1 MAWTLYSDVAD
12 RWVGNDPII
21 QNDDLVNALIA
32 DAEAI
37 ILSKFP
43 KIQDRIDA
51 DTLNVAVIKMVV
63 ARQVTRVLRNP
74 ENLTYLQ
81 QTTGPF
87 GAAKNYGSSG
97 NTDIWLTEEE
107 EELLSVK
114 RGRKAFSIDTG
125 ANAGIVAVG
134 RMWERDLRNMELSGL
149 PQDEDD

>member
-21 QNDDLVNALIA
+21 QNQDLVTALID

-51 DTLNVAVIKMVV
+51 NTLNVAVIKMVV
-63 ARQVTRVLRNP
+63 SRQVTRVLRNP
-74 ENLTYLQ
+74 ENLTYWQ
-81 QTTGPF
+81 QSTGPF
-87 GAAKNYGSSG
+87 GSGKNYGSNG
-97 NTDIWLTEEE
+97 NTDIWLSEEE

-114 RGRKAFSIDTG
+114 RGRKAFSVDT
-125 ANAGIVAVG
+125 APDAYAWPDATVLTVV
-134 RMWERDLRNMELSGL
+134 RDWDG
-149 PQDEDD
+149 D